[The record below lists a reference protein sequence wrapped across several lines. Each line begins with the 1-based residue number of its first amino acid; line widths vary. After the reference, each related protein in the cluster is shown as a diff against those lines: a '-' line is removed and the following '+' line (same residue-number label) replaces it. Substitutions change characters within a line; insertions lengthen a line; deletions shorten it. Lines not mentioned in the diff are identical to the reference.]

1 MLTGL
6 PRLLG
11 RGFLIGFVLPAT
23 VFMLALKVVDVGFD
37 IRALDVPKDADVLG
51 IVIIPFVI
59 LFLAILLLALNR
71 PIVRTLE
78 GYGRLNPFRPLLSYR
93 QRIFTE
99 KIQPVLDEKKRLD
112 EARKTDAGV
121 QSGMLHF
128 SKRLSEAVQFYP
140 DESEYVLPTRFG
152 NVMRAF
158 EVYSRVVYGLESV
171 QGWNWLQLILPKQV
185 AEQVRDSRAMLDF
198 IVSIL
203 ALSVAIFIMY
213 ATAAWRAHALS
224 VKVIPLAAALSV
236 ALAWSYLPTAAIQ
249 WGETVKSVFDMQ
261 RHRLARDL
269 GLEVPL
275 DPTEE
280 TKMWRDVSLMM
291 MYRSSGAFNSLSKY
305 RKKKRRA
312 QKNAEFVG
320 ELADRSETRP
330 ATDRSEKPRR
340 AAAQAD
346 PASGDGIRRQALGCA
361 SFRNHFLFSR
371 SDCRRGVP
379 STMSSDGPSK
389 RRWRFACTSR
399 KRRFEIIDH
408 LQIAKSNS
416 VTA

>member
-23 VFMLALKVVDVGFD
+23 VFMLALKVIDVGFD
-37 IRALDVPKDADVLG
+37 TGALDVSKDADVLG
-51 IVIIPFVI
+51 IVIIPFAI

-78 GYGRLNPFRPLLSYR
+78 GYGHLNPFRLLLPYR
-93 QRIFTE
+93 LRIFTDRV
-99 KIQPVLDEKKRLD
+99 QPVLDEKKRLD

-121 QSGMLHF
+121 QSGMPHF
-128 SKRLSEAVQFYP
+128 SKRLREAVQFYP
-140 DESEYVLPTRFG
+140 DESEHVLPTRLG

-171 QGWNWLQLILPKQV
+171 QGWNRLQLLLPKQV

-203 ALSVAIFIMY
+203 ALSVAILIVY
-213 ATAAWRAHALS
+213 ATVAWRAHALP
-224 VKVIPLAAALSV
+224 VKVIPLAATLSV

-261 RHRLARDL
+261 RHRLAGDL

-275 DPTEE
+275 DPAEE
-280 TKMWRDVSLMM
+280 AKMWRGVSLMM
-291 MYRSSGAFNSLSKY
+291 IYRSSEAFNSLSKY

-312 QKNAEFVG
+312 RKNAESIG
-320 ELADRSETRP
+320 EL
-330 ATDRSEKPRR
+330 TDGPGTNRSEKPGERPR
-340 AAAQAD
+340 GRTPLAV
-346 PASGDGIRRQALGCA
+346 PE
-361 SFRNHFLFSR
+361 
-371 SDCRRGVP
+371 SDHKP
-379 STMSSDGPSK
+379 
-389 RRWRFACTSR
+389 
-399 KRRFEIIDH
+399 
-408 LQIAKSNS
+408 
-416 VTA
+416 